1 MSGDFGC
8 WQGAAGGLSLS
19 CPCYEKETLTSSL
32 LKAPELPSFPCSFQ
46 TLHPC
51 CGGARAVPRRPS
63 SLLYGA
69 DVQHARGERGRVH
82 GDTCLLRS
90 ETGETLESL
99 TWVGA
104 EDPSDTLR
112 PHH

>member
-8 WQGAAGGLSLS
+8 WRGTAGGLSLS
-19 CPCYEKETLTSSL
+19 CPCYEKGDTDILVPKSPRASFFPL
-32 LKAPELPSFPCSFQ
+32 LLSDSAPLVW
-46 TLHPC
+46 
-51 CGGARAVPRRPS
+51 GARAVPRRLS

-69 DVQHARGERGRVH
+69 DVQHACGERGRVH
-82 GDTCLLRS
+82 GDACLLQG
-90 ETGETLESL
+90 EPGETLESL

-104 EDPSDTLR
+104 GDPSDTLR